1 MAATYLHRIKSNLGW
16 LEERLRQATEDRSWA
31 NALGIPGV
39 KGEILDLYYE
49 LTYFFDDETP
59 ASKVAAT
66 TPDGMDV
73 QSDTSH
79 NSETKIESDVEMKV
93 ATAGVEATS
102 SSSSPD
108 LEVVSSEEG
117 EPEPPAE
124 WSCEICTFLNLP
136 MLETCEMCGNNKPA
150 YLLSPSR
157 DSTAVREEEKAK
169 RKRNWEGFG
178 NEMLPVGVW
187 DEEEEKSWAL
197 LPPKYTV
204 VDWSP
209 WNPQDLVVQQQQ
221 QQQQQQ
227 QPVAQPAPPAPA
239 GPPPPAQAPAARAM
253 PALVPDAMD
262 GDDEGLADF

>member
-1 MAATYLHRIKSNLGW
+1 VAATYLHRIKSNLGW
-16 LEERLRQATEDRSWA
+16 LEERLRQATEDRSWT
-31 NALGIPGV
+31 NALGIPGA

-59 ASKVAAT
+59 ASKAAAT
-66 TPDGMDV
+66 THPDGMDV

-79 NSETKIESDVEMKV
+79 NFETKIESDVEMKV
-93 ATAGVEATS
+93 ATAGAEATS
-102 SSSSPD
+102 SSIPPPD
-108 LEVVSSEEG
+108 LEIISSEKG
-117 EPEPPAE
+117 ELKPPAD
-124 WSCEICTFLNLP
+124 WSCEICTFLNVP
-136 MLETCEMCGNNKPA
+136 MLDTCEMCGNNKPA
-150 YLLSPSR
+150 YLLSPSG
-157 DSTAVREEEKAK
+157 DSTAVRAEEKAK

-178 NEMLPVGVW
+178 NEMLPAGVW

-209 WNPQDLVVQQQQ
+209 WTPQDL

-227 QPVAQPAPPAPA
+227 QPIAQPAPPVPA
-239 GPPPPAQAPAARAM
+239 GPPPPAQAPAARTM

-262 GDDEGLADF
+262 GGGEALADI